1 MDTPGAM
8 MAGSSGFGRY
18 GFHHRLAEKG
28 VPMQSSGRMRAQIT
42 TLIITTSLTQFAN
55 GFFGLDARIV
65 VLPEPG
71 KPHTIIR
78 LSVLTWV

>member
-1 MDTPGAM
+1 
-8 MAGSSGFGRY
+8 
-18 GFHHRLAEKG
+18 
-28 VPMQSSGRMRAQIT
+28 MQSSGRMRAQIT